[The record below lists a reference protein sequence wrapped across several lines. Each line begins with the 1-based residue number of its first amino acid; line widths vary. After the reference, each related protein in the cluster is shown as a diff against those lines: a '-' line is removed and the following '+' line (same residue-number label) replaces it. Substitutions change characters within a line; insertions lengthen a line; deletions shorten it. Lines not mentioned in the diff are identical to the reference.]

1 MVNSKT
7 QMVNSNPLIPD
18 FKTQQSINIK
28 FVDIYKSTINKYNI
42 DTNHLIKKLEE
53 YEKKDINDISVTNLI
68 KYMLDVPYYE
78 NLKSVSSLRKFKL
91 LQEKLKT
98 IHHELVHITISKRL
112 QELRKTPST
121 TTVKLLQPLI

>member
-1 MVNSKT
+1 
-7 QMVNSNPLIPD
+7 MVNSNPLMVD
-18 FKTQQSINIK
+18 FKTQKSTNIK

-42 DTNHLIKKLEE
+42 DTSYLIKKLEE

-68 KYMLDVPYYE
+68 KNMLDVPYYE
-78 NLKSVSSLRKFKL
+78 YFKPVNSLRKFKL

-98 IHHELVHITISKRL
+98 IHHELMDITIHKRL

-121 TTVKLLQPLI
+121 TTVKNNVKLLQPLI